1 MRFISEFSKETLS
14 KIGYYVYL
22 YSDPDTKEPFYV
34 GKGKGN
40 RVFNHLKD
48 IGNNKKANKIQELEK
63 EGKKPLI
70 EILAHG
76 LDEENALKIE
86 AAAIDLIGIN
96 NLTNEQRG
104 HHSSTYGRV
113 EVSNLNARYSVEH
126 ISRLDIDENV
136 ILIRINQNYR
146 NDLKVN
152 ELYDVTRGIWAV
164 DINRAKTM
172 KYAFAVYYGLV
183 VEVYS
188 IATWFPAGTTYSY
201 RIDKVEG
208 KFAKRYEFV
217 GNIAPEEIRN
227 KYINKNVSSL
237 FKSGNQNPIMYI
249 EKT

>member
-1 MRFISEFSKETLS
+1 MRFINEFSKETLS

-40 RVFNHLKD
+40 RVFNH
-48 IGNNKKANKIQELEK
+48 
-63 EGKKPLI
+63 
-70 EILAHG
+70 
-76 LDEENALKIE
+76 
-86 AAAIDLIGIN
+86 
-96 NLTNEQRG
+96 
-104 HHSSTYGRV
+104 
-113 EVSNLNARYSVEH
+113 
-126 ISRLDIDENV
+126 
-136 ILIRINQNYR
+136 
-146 NDLKVN
+146 LKVN